1 MVDLACARDLAKLG
15 IRTWDGGLNITAF
28 LDHLEA
34 CDHCKKAKG
43 ALIVE
48 LNKAIGGREAE
59 GSFEG

>member
-15 IRTWDGGLNITAF
+15 LRTWDGGLNITAF

-34 CDHCKKAKG
+34 CEHCKKAKG

-48 LNKAIGGREAE
+48 LNKAIGGEKE
-59 GSFEG
+59 F